1 MAGESNF
8 AATLAL
14 SLFAVEGDVAQ
25 ARGDEVA
32 VEEPLELRLR
42 EDGGAERTV
51 SVTMRTPTGE
61 SGDFELAVGYLFGE
75 GVLRRAADVVAVDSR
90 EPNVVVVT
98 VAKGLPVESRGLER
112 SVYTTSACGICGK
125 SAIEALAATPAE
137 PLRPADTGPRIDP
150 LLLHRLPELLRSAQA
165 AFSTTGGLHA
175 AGLFSTD
182 GTLLQCR
189 EDIGRH
195 NAVDK
200 LIGARLLAAR
210 LPSPGASQGK
220 TLTLHDTILCVSGRA
235 SFELVQKARMACVPI
250 FVAVGAPSS
259 LAVTLCRDAGLTL
272 VGFTRHGRYNVYAAP
287 ERLAL
292 RPASGLS
299 PPRR

>member
-1 MAGESNF
+1 MAVETKF
-8 AATLAL
+8 AATHAL
-14 SLFAVEGDVAQ
+14 SLFAVEGDAAQ
-25 ARGDEVA
+25 ARADEVA

-42 EDGGAERTV
+42 EAGGSERTL
-51 SVTMRTPTGE
+51 SITMRTPTGPD
-61 SGDFELAVGYLFGE
+61 GDRELAVGYLFGE
-75 GVLRRAADVVAVDSR
+75 GVLRRPDDVVSVESR

-98 VAKGLPVESRGLER
+98 VAQGLSIDLRGLER

-137 PLRPADTGPRIDP
+137 PLRPTDAAARIDP
-150 LLLHRLPELLRSAQA
+150 QLLHRLPDALRAAQA

-175 AGLFSTD
+175 AGLFSTRGD
-182 GTLLQCR
+182 ATLLDCR

-200 LIGARLLAAR
+200 LIGARLLAER
-210 LPSPGASQGK
+210 GQGK

-259 LAVTLCRDAGLTL
+259 LAVTLCRESGMTL
-272 VGFTRHGRYNVYAAP
+272 VGFTRNGRYNVYAAP

-292 RPASGLS
+292 RPAFGSS

>member
-1 MAGESNF
+1 MAGEIDF
-8 AATLAL
+8 APTQPL
-14 SLFAVEGDVAQ
+14 SLFAVEGDAAM

-42 EDGGAERTV
+42 QDGGAERTV
-51 SVTMRTPTGE
+51 SVTMRTPTGPDE
-61 SGDFELAVGYLFGE
+61 DRELAVGYLFGE
-75 GVLRRAADVVAVDSR
+75 GVLRRPSDVVSVESL

-98 VAKGLPVESRGLER
+98 MAEGLPVDLRGLER

-125 SAIEALAATPAE
+125 SAIDALAATPSE
-137 PLRPADTGPRIDP
+137 PLRPTGADARVDP
-150 LLLHRLPELLRSAQA
+150 QLLHRLPELLRTAQA

-175 AGLFSTD
+175 AGLFSMLGE
-182 GTLLQCR
+182 GTLLDCR

-200 LIGARLLAAR
+200 LIGARLLAER
-210 LPSPGASQGK
+210 GQGK

-259 LAVTLCRDAGLTL
+259 LAVALCRESGMTL
-272 VGFTRHGRYNVYAAP
+272 VGFARNGRYNVYAAP

-292 RPASGLS
+292 RPASRLS
-299 PPRR
+299 PHRR